1 MTYKLMIAGLC
12 ATGLAADAWAH
23 SGAMGVVKE
32 RMDAMKA
39 MGDAVKR
46 IKPMMSGEAVY
57 DAAAVQAA
65 ARVIA
70 EEAGA
75 AMTGKFPEGSG
86 GGVSEALPA
95 VWSDRAR
102 FAALARDLEVTARGL
117 EHAAQNGTHGAGHM
131 SGDLSGM
138 MGDTSGM
145 MGRGMMGTDHMS
157 GAMSVEHI
165 GQMQADGA
173 FVMMTQVCSACHDRF
188 REEK

>member
-12 ATGLAADAWAH
+12 ATGLAAGAWAH
-23 SGAMGVVKE
+23 SGAMGVVME

-65 ARVIA
+65 AHVIA

-138 MGDTSGM
+138 MGGTSGM
-145 MGRGMMGTDHMS
+145 MGGGMMGTDHMS

-165 GQMQADGA
+165 GQMPADGA
-173 FVMMTQVCSACHDRF
+173 FVMMTQVCSACHDQF

>member
-12 ATGLAADAWAH
+12 ATGLAAGAWAH

-65 ARVIA
+65 AHVIA

-138 MGDTSGM
+138 MGGTSGM
-145 MGRGMMGTDHMS
+145 MGGGMMGTDHMS

-165 GQMQADGA
+165 GQMPADGA

>member
-12 ATGLAADAWAH
+12 ATGLAAGAWAH
-23 SGAMGVVKE
+23 SGAMGVVME
-32 RMDAMKA
+32 RMDTMKA

-65 ARVIA
+65 AHVIA

-138 MGDTSGM
+138 MGGTSGM
-145 MGRGMMGTDHMS
+145 MGGGMMGTDHMS

-165 GQMQADGA
+165 GQMPADGA

>member
-12 ATGLAADAWAH
+12 AAGLAAGAWAH

-46 IKPMMSGEAVY
+46 IKPMMSGEAEY

-102 FAALARDLEVTARGL
+102 FEALARDLEVTARGL

-131 SGDLSGM
+131 SGEMSGM
-138 MGDTSGM
+138 MGGTSGM
-145 MGRGMMGTDHMS
+145 MGGGMMGTDHMS
-157 GAMSVEHI
+157 GAMSVERI
-165 GQMQADGA
+165 GKMPADGA

>member
-1 MTYKLMIAGLC
+1 MTYKMMIAGLC
-12 ATGLAADAWAH
+12 AAGIAAGAWAH
-23 SGAMGVVKE
+23 SGAMGVVKD

-46 IKPMMSGEAVY
+46 IKPMMSGEAAY

-65 ARVIA
+65 ARAIA

-75 AMTGKFPEGSG
+75 AMTKKFPEGSV
-86 GGVSEALPA
+86 GGVSEALPE
-95 VWSDRAR
+95 VWSDRVR
-102 FAALARDLEVTARGL
+102 FEALARDLETTARGL
-117 EHAAQNGTHGAGHM
+117 ERAAENGTHGAGHM
-131 SGDLSGM
+131 SGDMSGM
-138 MGDTSGM
+138 MGGTSGK
-145 MGRGMMGTDHMS
+145 MGTDHMA

-165 GQMQADGA
+165 GQMPADGA

>member
-12 ATGLAADAWAH
+12 ATGLAAGAWAH
-23 SGAMGVVKE
+23 SGAMGVVME

-65 ARVIA
+65 AHVIA